1 MTLFATRRTYNAQ
14 TNRFTNNAAALTRYV
29 QITST
34 TGPVSKGGI
43 ISRADWHREVLRA
56 ADSREILFYV
66 HGFNT
71 SQTTMLHRQAALERG
86 LRKHGYR
93 GAVVGFDWPS
103 DGNVLAYDSDRTD
116 AKKVAPYLVT
126 EAIGLFL
133 NETPRFRLHVLA
145 HSMGAYLTL
154 RGFSGLGDAPGARKW
169 DVDQAMFAAADVDVE
184 WMRKGA
190 WGSLVMDRR
199 ANRLTN
205 YYNGN
210 DAVLQLSGDFIH
222 GGRRRAG
229 RKGLPDLVASA
240 QIDVDATQRYA
251 AFPQKGA
258 QISHRFYFEDD
269 GFFKDVALTIAGTAA
284 DDMPT
289 RQITNGDAVLKA

>member
-14 TNRFTNNAAALTRYV
+14 TQRFTNNAAALTRYV
-29 QITST
+29 QITSSA
-34 TGPVSKGGI
+34 GPVSKGGI
-43 ISRADWHREVLRA
+43 ISREDWHREVLRA
-56 ADSREILFYV
+56 AQSREILFYV

-71 SQTTMLHRQAALERG
+71 SQTTMLHRQAAIERG
-86 LRKHGYR
+86 LRRHGYR

-103 DGNVLAYDSDRTD
+103 DGNVLAYDSDRND

-133 NETPRFRLHVLA
+133 NENPRFKLHVLA
-145 HSMGAYLTL
+145 HSMGAYLAL
-154 RGFSGLGDAPGARKW
+154 RGFSGVGDAPGARKW
-169 DVDQAMFAAADVDVE
+169 DVDQVMFAAADVDVE
-184 WMRKGA
+184 WMRQGA

-199 ANRLTN
+199 ASRLTN
-205 YYNGN
+205 YYNAN
-210 DAVLQLSGDFIH
+210 DAVLQLSGDFIN

-229 RKGLPDLVASA
+229 RKGLPDLVSASHV
-240 QIDVDATQRYA
+240 DVDATQRYA

-269 GFFKDVALTIAGTAA
+269 GFFKDVALTVAGTAA
-284 DDMPT
+284 GAMPT
-289 RQITNGDAVLKA
+289 RLITNGDAVLKA